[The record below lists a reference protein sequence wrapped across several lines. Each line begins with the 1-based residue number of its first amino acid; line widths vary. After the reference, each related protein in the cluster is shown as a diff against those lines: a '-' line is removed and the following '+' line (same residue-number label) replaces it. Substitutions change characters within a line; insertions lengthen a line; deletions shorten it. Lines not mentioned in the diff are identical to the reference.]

1 MTIKD
6 CIDIVDSNKPNQ
18 YTITDKVRWLSFID
32 EKIINDVLKT
42 HEGYDGRYDDFT
54 GYSDDKLSVTLIA
67 PSPYDRLYTQYL
79 KMKID
84 EENGETARYNNAAI
98 LFNTYYDE
106 YKKYYN
112 KHHMPLTNERIKE
125 IVKNKVNQNKG
136 LTDAEMENL
145 KNELTFILTEY
156 FSNTISNDKVY
167 DVVTKYMQNNTEL
180 FKGKDGKT
188 PIKGQDYFTDAEIK
202 AITDELSKYAKDE
215 VQGMSRGFENT
226 LREINLKYN
235 NLSSAVDN
243 QLPNKVDKVVG
254 MGLSEANYTA
264 NDKTL
269 LYRNNNKIKA
279 LEQNMA
285 YKVDAVPGK
294 GLSSN
299 DYTPEDKALLYEMK
313 TQMSGKVDKEFG
325 KGLSTEDY
333 TTEEKEQLSNLGN
346 RVKDIE
352 EKEHITE
359 HLTNFFKDRPQGLY
373 VDDLDNLTYENTGGG
388 VFLWGKPQDGAKQN
402 DIVFVTQGFSP
413 RRREFLV
420 TFQMRI
426 SLTPLAYAEF
436 DSYNIKQRYQTFSHP
451 SVQEPDGWSEWEDI
465 YTTFKKVPYGKSI
478 DDLYGEEHFGYYMC
492 PYKPSNEIT
501 NANEYF
507 NFLIVDR
514 GYYIDE
520 ILGDI
525 ATTFQTRFKWDGFE
539 YMIQTRKQHG
549 DEWTV
554 WEDCF
559 GTGGGAVDQT
569 YNPDSANAQSGIAVA
584 QAISQIPTGGGGGD
598 EKWVELVNVAL
609 EEEVNVIEYLF
620 TKTPAKKIVVL
631 IDTPSVSADTNYS
644 PMRVMTRS
652 EGAVNTF
659 NTVEFYPAAIP
670 RTSKLNSMYE
680 IEMIEVGDDV
690 YSSIQTSHI
699 VDNTATIQHINSK
712 TDTTIMKI
720 CKDGYGN
727 QPYPQI
733 TGFRAH
739 TYATFPIGTTIKI
752 LGVLK

>member
-84 EENGETARYNNAAI
+84 EENGETARYNNSAT
-98 LFNTYYDE
+98 LFNSYYLE

-112 KHHMPLTNERIKE
+112 KLHKPLSNSSSECNSNIKTNCKA
-125 IVKNKVNQNKG
+125 V
-136 LTDAEMENL
+136 TDAELESL
-145 KNELTFILTEY
+145 KNELSFILKNY
-156 FSNTISNDKVY
+156 FADTISDDKVN

-188 PIKGQDYFTDAEIK
+188 PVKGFDYFTPEEVKEFQKILDDNFNDLKESELGKKENLITPNNENIVE
-202 AITDELSKYAKDE
+202 AINGIFSE
-215 VQGMSRGFENT
+215 VIQLGSFVP
-226 LREINLKYN
+226 
-235 NLSSAVDN
+235 SALDG
-243 QLPNKVDKVVG
+243 KVDKVEG
-254 MGLSEANYTA
+254 KGLSEVNYTA

-269 LYRNNNKIKA
+269 LYRINNQIKA
-279 LEQNMA
+279 LDQNMA

-294 GLSSN
+294 TLSSN
-299 DYTPEDKALLYEMK
+299 DYTSEDKALLYETK

-333 TTEEKEQLSNLGN
+333 TTEEKEKLSNLDN

-426 SLTPLAYAEF
+426 SLTALAYAEF

-451 SVQEPDGWSEWEDI
+451 TVQEPDGWSEWEDI

-478 DDLYGEEHFGYYMC
+478 DDLYDEKYFGWYMNDGKSKWSGDAPLGQQFEILFVNDGYYRDETIGDLGC
-492 PYKPSNEIT
+492 YSQIRFVWNGHD
-501 NANEYF
+501 F
-507 NFLIVDR
+507 N
-514 GYYIDE
+514 
-520 ILGDI
+520 
-525 ATTFQTRFKWDGFE
+525 
-539 YMIQTRKQHG
+539 IQTRYHNFKKWSDWQ
-549 DEWTV
+549 DVFATPQYVNE
-554 WEDCF
+554 
-559 GTGGGAVDQT
+559 Q
-569 YNPDSANAQSGIAVA
+569 IAK
-584 QAISQIPTGGGGGD
+584 IPTGGG
-598 EKWVELVNVAL
+598 VSQ
-609 EEEVNVIEYLF
+609 EY
-620 TKTPAKKIVVL
+620 V
-631 IDTPSVSADTNYS
+631 DSAIQ
-644 PMRVMTRS
+644 
-652 EGAVNTF
+652 
-659 NTVEFYPAAIP
+659 AAILD
-670 RTSKLNSMYE
+670 SWE
-680 IEMIEVGDDV
+680 AEV
-690 YSSIQTSHI
+690 
-699 VDNTATIQHINSK
+699 
-712 TDTTIMKI
+712 
-720 CKDGYGN
+720 
-727 QPYPQI
+727 
-733 TGFRAH
+733 
-739 TYATFPIGTTIKI
+739 
-752 LGVLK
+752 